1 MTHRRGAILL
11 EILLSLALFVMTAS
25 MLLSVIGQVVD
36 GLGRSRDR
44 LDAADLAE
52 SALAMIETGLARPE
66 TLNGPVEPWRPEQD
80 DSMTG
85 IDPDDAPASLDTQ
98 PSWALQIET
107 EPSEHE
113 GLTLVSVRAYRIDET
128 ESEIEGSP
136 SVTLSR
142 LVRLSA
148 SPLDAATG
156 GLPADDFTGDASGNA
171 APRPSI
177 RTGGARR

>member
-1 MTHRRGAILL
+1 MIHRRGAILL

-44 LDAADLAE
+44 LTAADRAE
-52 SALAMIETGLARPE
+52 SALALIETGLARPE
-66 TLNGPVEPWRPEQD
+66 TLNGPVEPWQPEQD

-85 IDPDDAPASLDTQ
+85 IDPDDAPSSFDAE
-98 PSWALQIET
+98 PRWALQIET
-107 EPSEHE
+107 EPSEYE

-136 SVTLSR
+136 SVTLRR

-148 SPLDAATG
+148 SPPDAASG
-156 GLPADDFTGDASGNA
+156 GLSPDDFTGNA
-171 APRPSI
+171 VPRPSI
-177 RTGGARR
+177 RAGGAQR